1 MKIPIKATKNKVS
14 FSVRMTPLID
24 VIFLLLIFF
33 ILAIRLEKPEGVL
46 ENILP
51 ESDTH
56 GIAEQ
61 QKDWEVVKLRIK
73 LITEGEQL
81 KIYLQERVIY
91 TYKDLLSYLNMLPQE
106 IMLVIEPEA
115 RVPYKYVIGVYN
127 TCIKA
132 KKSNIVFA
140 ISPGEKN

>member
-1 MKIPIKATKNKVS
+1 MKIPIKATKSKVS

-33 ILAIRLEKPEGVL
+33 MLAIRLEKPEGIL

-51 ESDTH
+51 ESDVS
-56 GIAEQ
+56 GVADQ
-61 QKDWEVVKLRIK
+61 QKDWEVVKLRVK

-81 KIYLQERVIY
+81 KIYLQERVVY
-91 TYKDLLSYLNMLPQE
+91 TYKDLLSYLKMLPQE
-106 IMLVIEPEA
+106 IMLVIEPESK
-115 RVPYKYVIGVYN
+115 VPYKYVIGVYN

-140 ISPGEKN
+140 ISSG

>member
-1 MKIPIKATKNKVS
+1 MKTPIKATKNKVS

-51 ESDTH
+51 VSD
-56 GIAEQ
+56 GQSIAEQ

-73 LITEGEQL
+73 LITEGDQL
-81 KIYLQERVIY
+81 KIYLQERVVY

-106 IMLVIEPEA
+106 IMLVIEPESK
-115 RVPYKYVIGVYN
+115 VPYKYVIGVYN

-140 ISPGEKN
+140 ISPG

>member
-1 MKIPIKATKNKVS
+1 MKIPIKATKSKVI

-33 ILAIRLEKPEGVL
+33 ILTIRLEKPEGVL
-46 ENILP
+46 ENMLP
-51 ESDTH
+51 ASNVH
-56 GIAEQ
+56 GAADQ

-81 KIYLQERVIY
+81 KIYLQERVVY
-91 TYKDLLSYLNMLPQE
+91 TYVDLLSYLNMLPQE

-115 RVPYKYVIGVYN
+115 KVPYKYVIGVYN
-127 TCIKA
+127 TCLKA
-132 KKSNIVFA
+132 KMSNIVFA
-140 ISPGEKN
+140 ISPG

>member
-81 KIYLQERVIY
+81 KIYLQERVVY

-106 IMLVIEPEA
+106 IMLVIEPEPK
-115 RVPYKYVIGVYN
+115 VPYKYVIGVYN

-140 ISPGEKN
+140 ISPG

>member
-1 MKIPIKATKNKVS
+1 MKTPIKATKNKVS

-81 KIYLQERVIY
+81 KIYLQERVVY

-106 IMLVIEPEA
+106 IMLVIEPESK
-115 RVPYKYVIGVYN
+115 VPYKYVIGVYN

-140 ISPGEKN
+140 ISPG

>member
-1 MKIPIKATKNKVS
+1 MKTPIKATKNKVS

-51 ESDTH
+51 VSD
-56 GIAEQ
+56 GQSIAEQ
-61 QKDWEVVKLRIK
+61 QKDWEVVKLRVK

-81 KIYLQERVIY
+81 KIYLQERVVY

-106 IMLVIEPEA
+106 IMLVIEPESK
-115 RVPYKYVIGVYN
+115 VPYKYVIGVYN

-140 ISPGEKN
+140 ISPG